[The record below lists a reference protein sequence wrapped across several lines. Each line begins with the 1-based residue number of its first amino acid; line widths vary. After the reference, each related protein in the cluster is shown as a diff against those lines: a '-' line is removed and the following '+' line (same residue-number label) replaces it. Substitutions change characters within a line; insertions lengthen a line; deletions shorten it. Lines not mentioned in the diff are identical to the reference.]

1 MSKMDYPDLCH
12 VCGLPL
18 SWEHDHKPDQSG
30 LDDGPYLPGKAP
42 RKRMEP
48 KSPDEAA
55 RIRAQAWETRRA
67 KYGPHGHR

>member
-1 MSKMDYPDLCH
+1 VSKMDYPDICH

-18 SWEHDHKPDQSG
+18 SWKHDHKPDQSE
-30 LDDGPYLPGKAP
+30 LDDGPYLPGRAP

>member
-1 MSKMDYPDLCH
+1 MDYCTI
-12 VCGLPL
+12 CGGQLTWL
-18 SWEHDHKPDQSG
+18 HDHKPDQSG
-30 LDDGPYLPGKAP
+30 LDDGPYLPGHAP
-42 RKRMEP
+42 RKKMEP